1 MLMLHWTTGVDN
13 VTVVRFH
20 PFLIR
25 SSFNNIFHIGIYTLH
40 APKFIQQYISYIYT
54 LLHGPKF
61 KMCEIGKIDP
71 PFLKVKK

>member
-1 MLMLHWTTGVDN
+1 MLHWTTGVDN

-25 SSFNNIFHIGIYTLH
+25 SSFNNIFHIGIYTL
-40 APKFIQQYISYIYT
+40 
-54 LLHGPKF
+54 LHGPKF

>member
-1 MLMLHWTTGVDN
+1 MLHWTTGVDN

-25 SSFNNIFHIGIYTLH
+25 SSFNNIFHI
-40 APKFIQQYISYIYT
+40 YIYT
-54 LLHGPKF
+54 LLHEPKF